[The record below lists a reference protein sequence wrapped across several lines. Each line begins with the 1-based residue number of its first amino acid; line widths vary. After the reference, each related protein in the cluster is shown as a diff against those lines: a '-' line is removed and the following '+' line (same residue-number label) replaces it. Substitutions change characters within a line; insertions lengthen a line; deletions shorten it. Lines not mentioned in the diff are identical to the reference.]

1 MHTPDVVL
9 DPRGKTVNKTDKTLS
24 AKTYFLV
31 GEKGIIIN
39 QIKKK
44 GI

>member
-9 DPRGKTVNKTDKTLS
+9 DPRGKAVNKTDKTLS

-31 GEKGIIIN
+31 GEKGIIN